1 MFFEVA
7 GISLPIW
14 LPLLWGG
21 LVGLVFSTVGAA
33 GGILASVG
41 LISIMGIQDPN
52 LVKPMAQ
59 ALTLTTPLIAVP
71 SYYRQHRVVISLAI
85 ILGAGGIL
93 GAIIGSTL
101 SVTYLTDLNIFRSI
115 FGVLALG
122 IALQISW
129 RLFVQKQPFITHS
142 ERAAA
147 AFEGLVHD
155 GKSPCSIGV
164 KHQQYSFRHIGFVFG
179 GEHFGYAPLAPFMAG
194 MGIAVVSSALGVGGG
209 FLLVPFM
216 SMLLGFPMFIVAG
229 TAALAIAASSVTS
242 IANYIR
248 LGIELDLPLL
258 LLLLTGTVVGAWIGP
273 RLSRHMHERW
283 LQTILGLVLL
293 LIGIR
298 YLGVF

>member
-1 MFFEVA
+1 
-7 GISLPIW
+7 
-14 LPLLWGG
+14 
-21 LVGLVFSTVGAA
+21 
-33 GGILASVG
+33 
-41 LISIMGIQDPN
+41 
-52 LVKPMAQ
+52 
-59 ALTLTTPLIAVP
+59 
-71 SYYRQHRVVISLAI
+71 
-85 ILGAGGIL
+85 
-93 GAIIGSTL
+93 
-101 SVTYLTDLNIFRSI
+101 
-115 FGVLALG
+115 
-122 IALQISW
+122 
-129 RLFVQKQPFITHS
+129 
-142 ERAAA
+142 
-147 AFEGLVHD
+147 
-155 GKSPCSIGV
+155 
-164 KHQQYSFRHIGFVFG
+164 
-179 GEHFGYAPLAPFMAG
+179 MAG

-283 LQTILGLVLL
+283 LQTILGLVLF